1 MTNVTTGLSEKFKLE
16 LLKGNHDFD
25 AHQMRVSLIKE
36 NSGVIGSTTTN
47 WSVFNGDTGGGST
60 FQPTGTNYDGSGS
73 GTTFNTFATGAPA
86 NIASD
91 NVGGANTAYPKLVSS
106 VAIIDLQDAVFS
118 NVTVT
123 ADGCILYNQQHP
135 AGAAADNI
143 IAIFDFGGTVSATA
157 GDFTIQFPAAG
168 SSTSI
173 LRLA

>member
-25 AHQMRVSLIKE
+25 AHQMRVALIKE
-36 NSGVIGSTTTN
+36 NSSTVDSTTTN
-47 WSVFNGDTGGGST
+47 WTTFNTASQ
-60 FQPTGTNYDGSGS
+60 QPTGTNYSDGSS
-73 GTTFNTFATGAPA
+73 PFNTFASGAPA

-91 NVGGANTAYPKLVSS
+91 DVGASNTPYPKLVSG
-106 VAIIDLQDAVFS
+106 VAIIDLQDAVFQ
-118 NVTVT
+118 NVSVT

-135 AGAAADNI
+135 AGADTDNI
-143 IAIFDFGGTVSATA
+143 VAIFDFGGTVSATA

-168 SSTSI
+168 STTSI